1 MVMAGRSIAAARCTM
16 PIRSGSSTSP
26 TGCRSTP
33 GRPTI
38 PRSNRRRCSSASQRK
53 ARRLHRWRR
62 PRKRLD
68 GDVFWPGPQRVVPAN
83 AGTHTAWTHVLALEQ
98 RPFFNIEARG
108 YGFLRSQGR
117 PGASWCR
124 PWLAGMPMT
133 HPGEKFY
140 PEGVHW
146 DDPIARGTLPDLL
159 SKASVQYGARP
170 AIEFR
175 DRPISFTELEAMVEV
190 AASAF
195 LRAGY
200 GKNTSVALFLGNSP
214 DHPVN
219 FFGALK
225 AGARIV
231 PLSPLDGERA
241 LSHKLGDSGAP
252 ILVTSD
258 LSALLPMALKFLEK
272 GLLDR
277 LIVCEDDNWG
287 AVGNPHTP
295 IPANPAITTFRAFAE
310 GATKPMQWPAIA
322 ADDVAL
328 LQYTGG
334 TTGLPKGAMLSHGN
348 LTSAVS
354 IYDVW
359 GKAARAKRDAVERVI
374 CVLPLFHIY
383 ALTVILLR
391 SLTRGDLI
399 SLHQRFDVEAVMRDI
414 EVKRATAFPGVP
426 TMWIA
431 IASLPDLE
439 SRDLSSLVSCGSGGA
454 PLPVEVARIFERK
467 VGMKLKSGWGMTETC
482 SPGTGHPKEGPD
494 KPGSIGLMLPG
505 IEMDVV
511 SLEDP
516 RQLMPVGEVGEIRI
530 RGPNVTKGYWNRP
543 KETAEA
549 FVGDRFLTG
558 DIGYMDEDGYFYLV
572 DRKKDM
578 IISGGFNVYPS
589 VIESATYEH
598 PDVEEVVVIGI
609 PDTYRGEAAKAF
621 VKLRRGAKTL
631 DLEGLNAFLAD
642 KIGRHEMPT
651 ALEIRDSLP
660 RTPVGKLSK
669 KELIEEER
677 KKHDEAPAPAPE
689 PLKRA
694 RS

>member
-1 MVMAGRSIAAARCTM
+1 
-16 PIRSGSSTSP
+16 
-26 TGCRSTP
+26 
-33 GRPTI
+33 
-38 PRSNRRRCSSASQRK
+38 
-53 ARRLHRWRR
+53 
-62 PRKRLD
+62 
-68 GDVFWPGPQRVVPAN
+68 
-83 AGTHTAWTHVLALEQ
+83 
-98 RPFFNIEARG
+98 
-108 YGFLRSQGR
+108 
-117 PGASWCR
+117 
-124 PWLAGMPMT
+124 MT
-133 HPGEKFY
+133 HPGEQFY
-140 PEGVHW
+140 PEGVRW

-159 SKASVQYGARP
+159 SAAAAEFGSRP

-175 DRPISFTELEAMVEV
+175 DRPISFVELEALVET
-190 AASAF
+190 AAGAF

-200 GKNTSVALFLGNSP
+200 GKNSSVALFLGNSP

-225 AGARIV
+225 AGARV
-231 PLSPLDGERA
+231 VHLSPLDGEIA
-241 LSHKLGDSGAP
+241 LSHKLSDSGARV
-252 ILVTSD
+252 LVTSN
-258 LSALLPMALKFLEK
+258 LSALLPTALKFLDK
-272 GLLDR
+272 GLLDG
-277 LIVCEDDNWG
+277 LIVCEDDHWG
-287 AVGNPHTP
+287 KAGTP
-295 IPANPAITTFRAFAE
+295 QTALPDNPAIITYRQFTD
-310 GATKPMQWPAIA
+310 GAAKPAQWPAIS

-354 IYDVW
+354 VYDVW
-359 GKAARAKRDAVERVI
+359 GKPSRAERNAIERVI

-383 ALTVILLR
+383 ALTVVLLSSIR
-391 SLTRGDLI
+391 RGNLI

-431 IASLPDLE
+431 IAALPDLDK
-439 SRDLSSLVSCGSGGA
+439 RDLSSLVSVGSGGA
-454 PLPVEVARIFERK
+454 PLPVEVAKILERR

-482 SPGTGHPKEGPD
+482 SPGTAHPKEGPD

-516 RQLMPVGEVGEIRI
+516 TRLMPVGEVGEIRI

-558 DIGYMDEDGYFYLV
+558 DIGYMDADGYFYLV

-578 IISGGFNVYPS
+578 IISGGFNVYPQMIEQAIYTHPAVQE
-589 VIESATYEH
+589 VI
-598 PDVEEVVVIGI
+598 VIGI
-609 PDTYRGEAAKAF
+609 PDDYRGEAAKAF
-621 VKLRRGAKTL
+621 IKLRADAKPFTL
-631 DLEGLNAFLAD
+631 DELRTFLTG
-642 KIGRHEMPT
+642 KLGKHEIP
-651 ALEIRDSLP
+651 AAVDFVDELP
-660 RTPVGKLSK
+660 RTPVGKLSRH
-669 KELIEEER
+669 ELR
-677 KKHDEAPAPAPE
+677 LQQSPSALPKQQAASGG
-689 PLKRA
+689 

>member
-1 MVMAGRSIAAARCTM
+1 M
-16 PIRSGSSTSP
+16 P
-26 TGCRSTP
+26 
-33 GRPTI
+33 
-38 PRSNRRRCSSASQRK
+38 
-53 ARRLHRWRR
+53 
-62 PRKRLD
+62 
-68 GDVFWPGPQRVVPAN
+68 
-83 AGTHTAWTHVLALEQ
+83 
-98 RPFFNIEARG
+98 
-108 YGFLRSQGR
+108 
-117 PGASWCR
+117 
-124 PWLAGMPMT
+124 
-133 HPGEKFY
+133 HPGEQFY

-159 SKASVQYGARP
+159 SKAAADYGARP
-170 AIEFR
+170 ALEFR
-175 DRPISFTELEAMVEV
+175 DRQIGYTEMEAMVEV

-200 GKNTSVALFLGNSP
+200 GKNASIALFLGNSP
-214 DHPVN
+214 DHPTN

-225 AGARIV
+225 AGARV
-231 PLSPLDGERA
+231 VHLSPLDGERA
-241 LSHKLGDSGAP
+241 LSHKLSDSGAR

-295 IPANPAITTFRAFAE
+295 IPDHPAIVTFREFTE
-310 GATKPMQWPAIA
+310 GAAKPAQWPKVA

-359 GKAARAKRDAVERVI
+359 GKPARAQRDAIDRVI
-374 CVLPLFHIY
+374 CVLPLFHIF

-391 SLTRGDLI
+391 SLERGDLI

-431 IASLPDLE
+431 IASLPDLDK
-439 SRDLSSLVSCGSGGA
+439 RDMSSLVYCGSGGA

-467 VGMKLKSGWGMTETC
+467 TSMKLKSGWGMTETC
-482 SPGTGHPKEGPD
+482 SPGTGHPPEGPD
-494 KPGSIGLMLPG
+494 KLGSIGLMLPG

-511 SLEDP
+511 ALEDSKKVLP
-516 RQLMPVGEVGEIRI
+516 PGEVGEIRI
-530 RGPNVTKGYWNRP
+530 KGPNVTKGYWNRP
-543 KETAEA
+543 QETADA

-558 DIGYMDEDGYFYLV
+558 DIGYMDADGYFYLV

-578 IISGGFNVYPS
+578 IISGGFNVYPQM
-589 VIESATYEH
+589 IEQAMYEH
-598 PDVEEVVVIGI
+598 PAVHEVIVIGI
-609 PDTYRGEAAKAF
+609 PDDYRGEAAKAF
-621 VKLRRGAKTL
+621 VKLRAGAKPFTL
-631 DLEGLNAFLAD
+631 EELKAFLTG
-642 KIGRHEMPT
+642 KLGKHEIPA
-651 ALEIRDSLP
+651 ALEFVDELP
-660 RTPVGKLSK
+660 RTSVGKLSRH
-669 KELIEEER
+669 ELRNQQPSAQSKQPQI
-677 KKHDEAPAPAPE
+677 ASGA
-689 PLKRA
+689 RA
-694 RS
+694 

>member
-1 MVMAGRSIAAARCTM
+1 
-16 PIRSGSSTSP
+16 
-26 TGCRSTP
+26 
-33 GRPTI
+33 
-38 PRSNRRRCSSASQRK
+38 
-53 ARRLHRWRR
+53 
-62 PRKRLD
+62 
-68 GDVFWPGPQRVVPAN
+68 
-83 AGTHTAWTHVLALEQ
+83 
-98 RPFFNIEARG
+98 
-108 YGFLRSQGR
+108 
-117 PGASWCR
+117 
-124 PWLAGMPMT
+124 MT

-140 PEGVHW
+140 PEGVRW

-159 SKASVQYGARP
+159 SKAAVQFAARP

-175 DRPISFTELEAMVEV
+175 DRAISYPELKERVEV

-200 GKNTSVALFLGNSP
+200 GKDTSVALFLGNSP
-214 DHPVN
+214 DHPTN

-231 PLSPLDGERA
+231 HLSPLDGAIA
-241 LSHKLGDSGAP
+241 LSHKLSDSGARV
-252 ILVTSD
+252 LVTSD
-258 LSALLPMALKFLEK
+258 LATLLPTALKFLEK

-277 LIVCEDDNWG
+277 LIVCEDDDWG

-295 IPANPAITTFRAFAE
+295 IPDHPAIVTFRKFTE
-310 GATKPMQWPAIA
+310 GAAKPAQWPVIS

-359 GKAARAKRDAVERVI
+359 GAKARAERDAVDRVI
-374 CVLPLFHIY
+374 CVLPLFHIF
-383 ALTVILLR
+383 ALTVVLLG
-391 SLTRGDLI
+391 SLRRGNLI

-482 SPGTGHPKEGPD
+482 SPGTGHPKEGPE

-511 SLEDP
+511 ALEDP
-516 RQLMPVGEVGEIRI
+516 RKTLPPGEVGEIRI

-543 KETAEA
+543 AETAEA

-558 DIGYMDEDGYFYLV
+558 DIGYMDNDGYFYLV

-578 IISGGFNVYPS
+578 IISGGFNVYPQM
-589 VIESATYEH
+589 IEQAIYEH
-598 PDVEEVVVIGI
+598 PAVQEVIVIGI
-609 PDTYRGEAAKAF
+609 PDDYRGEAAKAF
-621 VKLRRGAKTL
+621 VKLRAGAQAFTL
-631 DLEGLNAFLAD
+631 DELKAFLSG
-642 KIGRHEMPT
+642 KLGKHEIPA
-651 ALEIRDSLP
+651 ALAFVDELP
-660 RTPVGKLSK
+660 RTSVGKLSRH
-669 KELIEEER
+669 ELR
-677 KKHDEAPAPAPE
+677 SQQPAQPKQQQLASGGR
-689 PLKRA
+689 L
-694 RS
+694 